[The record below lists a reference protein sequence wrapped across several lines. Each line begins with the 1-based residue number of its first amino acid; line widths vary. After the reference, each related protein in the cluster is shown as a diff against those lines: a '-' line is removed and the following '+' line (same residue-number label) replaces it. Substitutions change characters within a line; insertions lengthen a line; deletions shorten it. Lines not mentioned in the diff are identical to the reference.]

1 MIRQKIQNILKQ
13 CGAWVTGWKC
23 KRKSKKALQSD
34 YSHLQIII
42 FFRLVGIAALAIIS
56 INNLYKILWR
66 GKGADWTVA
75 LLQRILKIEYR
86 AALSIYQQMFRNNAT
101 LIWMASIGIIFLVL
115 LRIMLRGFTKY
126 FDMVNQGIAALLEED
141 AEIRLPSELYAT
153 EQKLYAVKRTLKQ
166 RTLEAEL
173 AEQRKNELVMYLAHD
188 IRTPLTSVI
197 GYLNLLEEAPDL
209 PVEQRARYVHISIE
223 KAYRLEKMINEFFEI
238 TRYNMQQITLQEKR
252 IDLYYMLVQLA
263 DEMSP
268 LLAERENSLELHADE
283 NLTIYGDPDKL
294 ARVFQNVL
302 RNAAAYSFSHTAII
316 VTAKEKEEETEIVF
330 QNEGYTIP
338 KEKLAA
344 IFEKFYRLDEGRT
357 SKTGGAGL
365 GLAIAREIV
374 TQHGGT
380 IIAESE
386 NNRVSF
392 IIRIPGENLR
402 KN

>member
-1 MIRQKIQNILKQ
+1 
-13 CGAWVTGWKC
+13 
-23 KRKSKKALQSD
+23 
-34 YSHLQIII
+34 
-42 FFRLVGIAALAIIS
+42 
-56 INNLYKILWR
+56 
-66 GKGADWTVA
+66 
-75 LLQRILKIEYR
+75 
-86 AALSIYQQMFRNNAT
+86 MFRNNAT

-392 IIRIPGENLR
+392 IIRIPRENLR